1 MGYPL
6 PQWTVDRLELVRI
19 YGYGLC
25 MGTADALPGVSGG
38 TVALLLGFYGRLI
51 AAITALTPGRVSAV
65 VRGYDPDRRGQA
77 REALVEMD
85 LVFLLPLGVGMVTAV
100 ALIAGAVS
108 ALANSHP
115 VVLYGFFTGL
125 IAASAV
131 VLFRSLEFASAEHVL
146 AAAAGTGLAVLVAS
160 NVIQLPGS
168 GPLLILVAG
177 AFAISAMILPG
188 VSGALILILIGQYEF
203 LSTELT
209 AFLEALGNL
218 VSGGGTIEAALEPGT
233 TVVLFVAGGFV
244 GLLTIARVVRRALEY
259 RRDLT
264 LLFLVGLVAGSIP
277 APLYNIAETHAWT
290 TSVVVSTAM
299 WALLGAVVLFGLDTL
314 AGGFDPE

>member
-1 MGYPL
+1 M
-6 PQWTVDRLELVRI
+6 
-19 YGYGLC
+19 
-25 MGTADALPGVSGG
+25 
-38 TVALLLGFYGRLI
+38 
-51 AAITALTPGRVSAV
+51 SAV

-77 REALVEMD
+77 REALVEID

-115 VVLYGFFTGL
+115 VVLYGFSLADRRLGGRSL
-125 IAASAV
+125 P
-131 VLFRSLEFASAEHVL
+131 SLEFASAEHVL

-209 AFLEALGNL
+209 AFRGPGNL
-218 VSGGGTIEAALEPGT
+218 VSGWDDRGGPR
-233 TVVLFVAGGFV
+233 AGDDR
-244 GLLTIARVVRRALEY
+244 RVVRRW
-259 RRDLT
+259 
-264 LLFLVGLVAGSIP
+264 GSS
-277 APLYNIAETHAWT
+277 A
-290 TSVVVSTAM
+290 S
-299 WALLGAVVLFGLDTL
+299 
-314 AGGFDPE
+314 